1 MRTISDLASSG
12 PHARRLLVLLPGVNM
27 TAADF
32 RTHGFFDAVRRSGA
46 PIDIIA
52 VDTGMEAYLDDR
64 IVALLHEEI
73 IAPACRSGPVKI
85 WLAGISLGGM
95 GALLYAQAHRERI
108 AGLVLL
114 APFIGTRGLIAE
126 AEAAGGLRQ
135 WRKTSRDDATTERKL
150 LTWLAQYDDADRSWP
165 DMRLAYGIDDRFA
178 GAYRLLADI
187 MPRHRVLTSRGGHD
201 WPTWTGLWQELL
213 RTAPFAASPEEHLHA
228 TGE

>member
-1 MRTISDLASSG
+1 MRTISDLAS
-12 PHARRLLVLLPGVNM
+12 PTRPERRLLVLLPGVDM

-32 RTHGFFDAVRRSGA
+32 RTHGFFDAVRRSGP

-64 IVALLHEEI
+64 IVPLLHDEI
-73 IAPACRSGPVKI
+73 IEPACRSGPVKI

-95 GALLYAQAHRERI
+95 GALLYGQAHRERI
-108 AGLVLL
+108 AGLSLL

-135 WRKTSRDDATTERKL
+135 WRKTNRDNATTERKL
-150 LTWLAQYDDADRSWP
+150 LAWLAAYDGADPSWP
-165 DMRLAYGIDDRFA
+165 DVRLAYGMDDRFA
-178 GAYRLLADI
+178 GAYRLLAEI

-201 WPTWTGLWQELL
+201 WPTWTGLWQELV
-213 RTAPFAASPEEHLHA
+213 RTAPFAASPEVHLHA
-228 TGE
+228 EGE